1 MPTPTL
7 QEEQTMGSVIDNNNN
22 IEERQQQQQQQ
33 DQQQHQL
40 EEEEQHYHRD
50 SLSSDASS
58 SSSSS
63 STSPSPLT
71 VTATPWHGSPGMD
84 TGTQTTVD
92 RAPLR
97 TDRRILL
104 GSMANLCSATL
115 GAGM

>member
-1 MPTPTL
+1 
-7 QEEQTMGSVIDNNNN
+7 MGSVIDNNN
-22 IEERQQQQQQQ
+22 IEERQQQEEDQ
-33 DQQQHQL
+33 QQQHQL
-40 EEEEQHYHRD
+40 EEEEDERHFHRE
-50 SLSSDASS
+50 SFSSDA
-58 SSSSS
+58 SSS
-63 STSPSPLT
+63 STSPSPST
-71 VTATPWHGSPGMD
+71 VTATPLHNGSPGMD

>member
-1 MPTPTL
+1 M
-7 QEEQTMGSVIDNNNN
+7 
-22 IEERQQQQQQQ
+22 QQQQP
-33 DQQQHQL
+33 

-58 SSSSS
+58 SS
-63 STSPSPLT
+63 TSPSPST
-71 VTATPWHGSPGMD
+71 VTATPLHGSPGME

-92 RAPLR
+92 RAPIL

>member
-58 SSSSS
+58 SSSS
-63 STSPSPLT
+63 TSPSPST
-71 VTATPWHGSPGMD
+71 VTATPLHNGSPGMD